1 MELFQK
7 KDLNFAISKFSKFF
21 KKYLFYNIG
30 APLEVSLGKKLKKK
44 NKNGNKEIEA
54 KNREKL
60 RIFSEGRRQDFSSD
74 YIAFQKVS
82 SNWLKIAMQVAYG

>member
-1 MELFQK
+1 MENTF
-7 KDLNFAISKFSKFF
+7 
-21 KKYLFYNIG
+21 
-30 APLEVSLGKKLKKK
+30 KK